1 MNHPVSEQIFRP
13 AQVGRASEDVA
24 LQIEAAI
31 LSGQLNKGERLPSE
45 RRLQV
50 VFKSSRGV
58 IREALRALKQKGLI
72 EIKKGAHGGASVKDL
87 ELINAS
93 EPLALFLKQQQVPS
107 QFLIEFRESMDRTI
121 TQLAI
126 SRGSRPDKQ
135 ALVDNT
141 VYFEELLRQPDPDMK
156 KIAEIDREMNI
167 ALARMT
173 GNPIFELI
181 MRMTQIG
188 FSSQDQLLYEDPEFR
203 FKTAANWGET
213 ARRIAA
219 GDILR
224 ALASISYHYVLLARC
239 LKKKENE
246 TVETAGFQAHPVEGP
261 DPGETS
267 PDWPFQATRETGDSG
282 PGKPGK
288 KGYPGC

>member
-1 MNHPVSEQIFRP
+1 MNHPDSEQIFRP
-13 AQVGRASEDVA
+13 AQAGRASEDVA

-31 LSGQLNKGERLPSE
+31 LSGQLKRGERLPSE
-45 RRLQV
+45 RRLQG

-126 SRGSRPDKQ
+126 ARGRRADKE
-135 ALVDNT
+135 ALVETTDH
-141 VYFEELLRQPDPDMK
+141 FEALLRQPDPDLN

-173 GNPIFELI
+173 GNPIFEMI
-181 MRMTQIG
+181 MRMTQMG
-188 FSSQDQLLYEDPEFR
+188 FSSQDQMLYEDPDFCSQ
-203 FKTAANWGET
+203 TAANWVDT

-219 GDILR
+219 GDILK
-224 ALASISYHYVLLARC
+224 ALSSISYHYVLLARC
-239 LKKKENE
+239 LQKKENE
-246 TVETAGFQAHPVEGP
+246 TTQREGLQVHDDEASLP
-261 DPGETS
+261 GDPTPG
-267 PDWPFQATRETGDSG
+267 WPFESTRETSDAEQ
-282 PGKPGK
+282 
-288 KGYPGC
+288 

>member
-1 MNHPVSEQIFRP
+1 MNPPDSSKIFRP

-31 LSGQLNKGERLPSE
+31 LSGQLKRGERLPSE
-45 RRLQV
+45 RQLQG
-50 VFKSSRGV
+50 VFQSSRGV

-72 EIKKGAHGGASVKDL
+72 EIRKGAHGGASVKAL

-121 TQLAI
+121 TLLAI
-126 SRGSRPDKQ
+126 ARGSDQDKQ
-135 ALVDNT
+135 ALVEKAGH
-141 VYFEELLRQPDPDMK
+141 FETLLNQADPDMK
-156 KIAEIDREMNI
+156 TIAEIDREMNV

-173 GNPIFELI
+173 GNPIFEMI

-203 FKTAANWGET
+203 FKSAANWGET
-213 ARRIAA
+213 ARRIAT

-224 ALASISYHYVLLARC
+224 ALSSISYHYVLLERC
-239 LKKKENE
+239 LKKAGQAA
-246 TVETAGFQAHPVEGP
+246 ETAGLARQENGEPVSG
-261 DPGETS
+261 DTGAT
-267 PDWPFQATRETGDSG
+267 WPFPSTPEAADQGQ
-282 PGKPGK
+282 
-288 KGYPGC
+288 

>member
-1 MNHPVSEQIFRP
+1 MNQPDSVKIFRP
-13 AQVGRASEDVA
+13 AQAGRASEDVA

-31 LSGQLNKGERLPSE
+31 LTGQLKRGERLPSE
-45 RRLQV
+45 RRLQG

-107 QFLIEFRESMDRTI
+107 QLLIEFRESMDRTI

-126 SRGSRPDKQ
+126 SRGGRLDKQ
-135 ALVDNT
+135 ALVETTDL
-141 VYFEELLRQPDPDMK
+141 FEALLRQPNPDMN

-188 FSSQDQLLYEDPEFR
+188 FSSQDQMLYEDPDFC

-213 ARRIAA
+213 ARRIAD

-224 ALASISYHYVLLARC
+224 ALSSISYHYVLLARC
-239 LKKKENE
+239 LKKKEKGAAQ
-246 TVETAGFQAHPVEGP
+246 TACSQAHGDEVLASG
-261 DPGETS
+261 DTS
-267 PDWPFQATRETGDSG
+267 SHWLLESARKPSDSEH
-282 PGKPGK
+282 
-288 KGYPGC
+288 

>member
-1 MNHPVSEQIFRP
+1 MDQSVTEKIFRP
-13 AQVGRASEDVA
+13 AKVGRASEDVA

-31 LSGQLNKGERLPSE
+31 LGGQLKRGERLPSE
-45 RRLQV
+45 RRLQG
-50 VFKSSRGV
+50 VFHSSRGV

-93 EPLALFLKQQQVPS
+93 EPLALFLQQQQLPS
-107 QFLIEFRESMDRTI
+107 RFLIEFRESMDRTI

-126 SRGSRPDKQ
+126 ARGTREDKQ
-135 ALVDNT
+135 ALVDHT
-141 VYFEELLRQPDPDMK
+141 IHFQELIGQTNPDLK
-156 KIAEIDREMNI
+156 QIAEADREMNI

-203 FKTAANWGET
+203 FQTAANWQET

-219 GDILR
+219 VDIMK
-224 ALASISYHYVLLARC
+224 ALSCISHHYFLLHQC
-239 LKKKENE
+239 LKKKEHQ
-246 TVETAGFQAHPVEGP
+246 TADSLGFQARKTNTS
-261 DPGETS
+261 ETEDAVS
-267 PDWPFQATRETGDSG
+267 RESFQGTSG
-282 PGKPGK
+282 TAEK
-288 KGYPGC
+288 K